1 MRATYR
7 AHGPSHFLPQHFL
20 NSPSFSTP
28 HHFLL
33 SHSSRLTPLPLPSPH
48 LFSFP
53 PPSPLSPLPPLLRQ
67 ATTGAGG
74 SAAPFLG
81 SDGCGRIHHPEKVA
95 GGRIRQARPHD
106 RDDGARIRP
115 TTPPHPPHPLGS
127 GGDRRSER
135 PASVVGAS
143 GSTVPARVSGGGAR
157 IRRPHPQERRA
168 TSDGNGW
175 IHCPHPRKRWWRV
188 DPPSPL

>member
-1 MRATYR
+1 MRKQHAKVDFRMRATYR

-115 TTPPHPPHPLGS
+115 TTPPHPPPTPS
-127 GGDRRSER
+127 GVAAIEGVNGRRQWWER
-135 PASVVGAS
+135 A
-143 GSTVPARVSGGGAR
+143 
-157 IRRPHPQERRA
+157 
-168 TSDGNGW
+168 
-175 IHCPHPRKRWWRV
+175 
-188 DPPSPL
+188 DPPSPPA